1 MRDWTKTP
9 DGQWANPSGKT
20 LEYDKEKEAL
30 VACVSDEIG
39 HTLFVHLDTL
49 CKILLEAGYETRP
62 VAEFDAFRIAM
73 EQAQDEI
80 VNLQNDY
87 ADIKQ
92 EYATYRKE
100 AKSVAILKDTMERD
114 LKAAIK
120 IIEVD
125 TIAIN
130 RLEKELREAREGKV
144 YVVRDDAVTQVTGA
158 SEQAVGVSRSGSGK

>member
-1 MRDWTKTP
+1 
-9 DGQWANPSGKT
+9 
-20 LEYDKEKEAL
+20 
-30 VACVSDEIG
+30 
-39 HTLFVHLDTL
+39 
-49 CKILLEAGYETRP
+49 
-62 VAEFDAFRIAM
+62 M

-80 VNLQNDY
+80 VNLQNEY

-100 AKSVAILKDTMERD
+100 AKSLALLKDAMERD

-130 RLEKELREAREGKV
+130 RLEKELREANEGKV
-144 YVVRDDAVTQVTGA
+144 FVVRDDTVTQVRGA
-158 SEQAVGVSRSGSGK
+158 SERAVGISRPDGRK